1 MQYELENVSIR
12 MADFFLCYLT
22 SSSNLNLAAPFIYIR
37 GGIQCMQEQKHGGSA
52 MKKDLYCS
60 NRCVCASVK
69 LLFGL
74 YEKIETKIKRK
85 NHPHSNCP
93 EL

>member
-1 MQYELENVSIR
+1 
-12 MADFFLCYLT
+12 
-22 SSSNLNLAAPFIYIR
+22 
-37 GGIQCMQEQKHGGSA
+37 MQEQKHGGSA

-60 NRCVCASVK
+60 NRSVCASVK